1 MNVEEVEMLG
11 IWQWWKRV
19 NKVVGRDGERKN
31 LDILK
36 MVKFGQGEKHKR
48 ERGKWGHEIPKEV
61 GRIQSGGQD
70 KGLICETEGLEM
82 MEVKSYRVELWE
94 YVLRPFLYLKQ

>member
-1 MNVEEVEMLG
+1 M
-11 IWQWWKRV
+11 

-48 ERGKWGHEIPKEV
+48 ERGK
-61 GRIQSGGQD
+61 
-70 KGLICETEGLEM
+70 
-82 MEVKSYRVELWE
+82 
-94 YVLRPFLYLKQ
+94 